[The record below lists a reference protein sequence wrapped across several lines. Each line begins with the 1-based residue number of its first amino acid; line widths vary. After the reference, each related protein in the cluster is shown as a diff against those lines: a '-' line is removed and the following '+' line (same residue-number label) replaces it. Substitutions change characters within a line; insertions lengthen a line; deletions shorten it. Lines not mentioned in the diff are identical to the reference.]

1 MSQVFSKSDYTKAIA
16 DLNLKDNSFELP
28 KGDSPKE
35 SEVSFVDHLKAS
47 VEGVDQL
54 QKSADKMAVAVS
66 SGKSEDIHG
75 TMLALTQAE
84 LGFNLMVQVRNK
96 ALEAYQ
102 EIMRLPV

>member
-1 MSQVFSKSDYTKAIA
+1 MSQVFSKSDYTKAIS
-16 DLNLKDNSFELP
+16 DLNLKKSSLDLTKTGPSQE
-28 KGDSPKE
+28 GA
-35 SEVSFVDHLKAS
+35 VSFVDHLQAS
-47 VEGVDQL
+47 VESVDQM